1 MVHRKI
7 RTQLN
12 GPFSAVIAVLVFYAL
27 EAKSLWPRCMTGC
40 VYSSL
45 LIGYYD
51 LPNTLG
57 PVLYED
63 GSLFLERL
71 RAEGFRGTP
80 PHIFTFDANRSEP
93 VHAMLT
99 RQLER
104 GVTV

>member
-1 MVHRKI
+1 M
-7 RTQLN
+7 
-12 GPFSAVIAVLVFYAL
+12 LVFYAL
-27 EAKSLWPRCMTGC
+27 EARSPWFVLGAC

-45 LIGYYD
+45 LTGYYD

-80 PHIFTFDANRSEP
+80 PHIFTFDANRSES
-93 VHAMLT
+93 VYAMPT

>member
-1 MVHRKI
+1 M
-7 RTQLN
+7 
-12 GPFSAVIAVLVFYAL
+12 LVFYAL
-27 EAKSLWPRCMTGC
+27 EARSPWPRCITGC

-45 LIGYYD
+45 LTGYYD

-71 RAEGFRGTP
+71 RTEGFCGTP
-80 PHIFTFDANRSEP
+80 PYIFAFDANRSEP
-93 VHAMLT
+93 VHAMSI